1 MWRGFQI
8 ASHLAEAQDV
18 KTYVGGRKK
27 TYVGAR
33 KKAEINKT
41 GANQNAEKNV
51 AKFVAKNKCTTSLF
65 AKESGRMTLIK
76 WKKMWKI
83 LNMQTTLI
91 KDR

>member
-41 GANQNAEKNV
+41 GAN
-51 AKFVAKNKCTTSLF
+51 
-65 AKESGRMTLIK
+65 
-76 WKKMWKI
+76 
-83 LNMQTTLI
+83 
-91 KDR
+91 